1 VWVAFFILS
10 GPLLLVNNPVYGEEK
25 KWVGETARKIFE
37 RGVRG
42 GQRNARLQKRRAK
55 FADKMDGREECRILT
70 QCWREKK
77 KNTEKKE
84 REKYYQSN
92 GYANEEVQRL
102 REKGRWMHVELSER
116 TKTQTS
122 KKEGRESKNPDTT
135 GSMRG
140 V

>member
-1 VWVAFFILS
+1 
-10 GPLLLVNNPVYGEEK
+10 
-25 KWVGETARKIFE
+25 
-37 RGVRG
+37 
-42 GQRNARLQKRRAK
+42 
-55 FADKMDGREECRILT
+55 MDGREECRILT